1 MTETFPNGQARQI
14 YPGPGLYIGGRWTA
28 GTGDRTRPVVDP
40 GSGEVLGELPCAAPA
55 DVDAAAQSAAAAF
68 GSWREAPVADRAR
81 VLRDAAS
88 RLREEQETLAR
99 IITLESGKPLHE
111 SRAEVAVAAD
121 TLDWFAGE
129 ARRAGGDL
137 LPARISGS
145 EFRVERL
152 PVGPVAAFCAWN
164 APLANPVRKLA
175 PALAAGCSVV
185 LKASEETPAGAIA
198 LARALEAAGLPKGV
212 LNLVFG
218 DPAAISEQLIAHL
231 AIRKISFTGS
241 TAVGK
246 RLARAAA
253 VRMKPATM
261 ELGGHAPV
269 FVFEDADIEAV
280 AVAAVKAKYRNAG
293 QICFS
298 PSRFFV
304 QQPVFDRFTEAFVEA
319 ASKLKVGHG
328 LDEATEMGPLAH
340 ADRMRAMER
349 LCSEA
354 ERAGAKC
361 AAGGRALPQPGYY
374 WEPTVYLDVPDSAL
388 LMTTEPFGPI
398 ASISRFAGPD
408 EAIAEAN
415 RLPYGLSAY
424 VFTQSRPIAATLVE
438 AIESGTV
445 GLNTFQVVL
454 PETPFGG
461 VRDSGIGRE
470 GGPEGMDPYTVTR
483 FTHWA

>member
-1 MTETFPNGQARQI
+1 MTDTGATAIERT
-14 YPGPGLYIGGRWTA
+14 YPRPALFIGGEWTK
-28 GTGDRTRPVVDP
+28 GTSGRSMPVVDP
-40 GSGEVLGELPCAAPA
+40 GNGEVLAELPCASAA
-55 DVDAAAQSAAAAF
+55 DVDAAAQAASAAFAA
-68 GSWREAPVADRAR
+68 WRDTPAMERAR
-81 VLRDAAS
+81 VLRAAAS
-88 RLREEQETLAR
+88 LLRDDHERLAG
-99 IITLESGKPLHE
+99 IITREAGKPLPE
-111 SRAEVAVAAD
+111 SRAEVTIGAD
-121 TLDWFAGE
+121 TLDWFAAE
-129 ARRAGGDL
+129 ALRLDGRL
-137 LPARISGS
+137 MPARSPGT

-164 APLANPVRKLA
+164 APLVNPVRKLA
-175 PALAAGCSVV
+175 PALAAGCTVV
-185 LKASEETPAGAIA
+185 LKASEETPAGAVA
-198 LARALEAAGLPKGV
+198 LVRVLAAAGLPAGA

-218 DPAAISEQLIAHL
+218 DPAAISEQLIAHP

-269 FVFEDADIEAV
+269 FVFDDADIDA
-280 AVAAVKAKYRNAG
+280 AAAAAVKAKYRNAG

-304 QQPVFDRFTEAFVEA
+304 QEAAFNRFAEAFTDA
-319 ASKLKVGHG
+319 ARRLRVGYG
-328 LDEATEMGPLAH
+328 LDADAEMGPLAH
-340 ADRMRAMER
+340 AQRIRAMER
-349 LCSEA
+349 LCA
-354 ERAGAKC
+354 DADAAGARC
-361 AAGGRALPQPGYY
+361 VAGGKARQRPGFY
-374 WEPTVYLDVPDSAL
+374 WEPTVYLDAPPTSL

-398 ASISRFAGPD
+398 ASIGCFAGID
-408 EAIAEAN
+408 DAIAEAN

-424 VFTQSRPIAATLVE
+424 VFTRSRAATATLVE
-438 AIESGTV
+438 AIESGTIGV
-445 GLNTFQVVL
+445 NTFQVVL

-470 GGPEGMDPYTVTR
+470 GGPDGIEPYTVTR

>member
-1 MTETFPNGQARQI
+1 MIETSTRDDARQI
-14 YPGPGLYIGGRWTA
+14 YPTPELYLGGRWTA
-28 GTGDRTRPVVDP
+28 GSGGLMRPVVDP
-40 GSGEVLGELPCAAPA
+40 GTGQVLAELPCAAPA
-55 DVDAAAQSAAAAF
+55 DVDAAAQSANTAFAA
-68 GSWREAPVADRAR
+68 WRETPAADRAR
-81 VLRDAAS
+81 ILRDAAS
-88 RLREEQETLAR
+88 RLRGDQERLAR
-99 IITLESGKPLHE
+99 IITCESGKPLHE

-129 ARRAGGDL
+129 ARRANGDL
-137 LPARISGS
+137 LPARNPGS

-175 PALAAGCSVV
+175 PALAAGCTVV

-198 LARALEAAGLPKGV
+198 LAKALEAAGLPKGV

-241 TAVGK
+241 TVVGK

-280 AVAAVKAKYRNAG
+280 ALAAVKAKYRNAG

-304 QQPVFDRFTEAFVEA
+304 QQPVYDRFVQAFLEA
-319 ASKLKVGHG
+319 ASRLKVGYG

-349 LCSEA
+349 LCAEA
-354 ERAGAKC
+354 ESAGAKC
-361 AAGGRALPQPGYY
+361 VAGGRARSQPGFY
-374 WEPTVYLDVPDSAL
+374 WEPTVYLDVPKSAQ

-398 ASISRFAGPD
+398 ASISRFTALD
-408 EAIAEAN
+408 DAIAEAN

-424 VFTQSRPIAATLVE
+424 VFTQSRSIAATLVE

-470 GGPEGMDPYTVTR
+470 GGPEGMDPYTITR